1 MFIVPFNDQ
10 SGHIACP
17 HCGKH
22 TVVMRTQD
30 HYVCLS
36 CHWQRNLA
44 QESNFPPGWLIII
57 PFLLVLL

>member
-1 MFIVPFNDQ
+1 MIVVSSNDH

-44 QESNFPPGWLIII
+44 EESNFPGWLIAI
-57 PFLLVLL
+57 PLLLALL